1 MNNLLKRAA
10 AFAAAAGI
18 LFSALSAAPCSAPDS
33 LASPR
38 RIPAA
43 SVCGQEPVTDRLDRA
58 ADGTLGDTELAALCQ
73 EIFAEA
79 EQCSRA
85 AAVPACVKGNAEL
98 TARQTAHDAE
108 LRKRAAK
115 VSILTGKLRSGAA
128 TEQELTELREILSPD
143 AALYQSDA
151 TPSEAVPNTAP
162 ATAVQTPVR
171 RTQARPADTPS
182 AADLL
187 LKGETDIPQSLIDK
201 AKELGSANAIYR
213 YLRSN
218 IKYEIYGNSKK
229 GAAVTFE
236 QAGGNDLDQASLL
249 IAMLRSTGIPAR
261 YVSGSIEIT
270 AKQAMEITGTKDI
283 ESAGRV
289 LAASFDNVSGL
300 TSGSAVTGYRM
311 EHTWAEAYVPYTD
324 YRGAGAC
331 AGESIWLP
339 LDISFKQMQTA
350 SQEVELE
357 PTDKQRAKHADLTA
371 LTEELLIYDAPE
383 PLQNQAELLIKG
395 IVPTDDQ
402 YLPATLPYQVLAVT
416 ERFSALPDS
425 RRSAL
430 KIAVGGETLLAAP
443 LSELYGKRIVLS
455 YEPASETDRQ
465 LMPKNA
471 DLTKVPAYLVHVV
484 PVLSVDD
491 QNYTGKKE
499 LSLGTAQ
506 QMLTTVSGDSG
517 DSILTDVVRAGSVYA
532 VTLDYEKIGWAD
544 SRVARSR
551 LNELEAAAKDG
562 TADRREVLGAMLENV
577 GKQYFAYCD
586 FRSATS
592 ETVYHVQKNRE
603 LGIVITGYE
612 YDTDTTLGVS
622 NALKEGGFMMD
633 VAYNRFRSVSL
644 ENDTDA
650 EIRFNMA
657 LAAIESYYEGAVW
670 EELTG
675 NQLSGIST
683 VTVMDK
689 AQELNVPTMVICG
702 PDADA
707 VLSKCAV
714 SSEVKKEVR
723 DCVNRGLVVSLVS
736 QTLNIGDWTGT
747 AYIATDMETGAC
759 SYMLS
764 GGTAGGATQ
773 KLTIEQMLD
782 LNMLLFQMTLVLAE
796 CDFAL
801 SVTVF
806 EHEQGK
812 MFFGPVAELV
822 VSPAMGTAA
831 KAVFSSEKEIG
842 NAMKIYYDTLGF
854 VLDYA
859 FEGDA
864 IYDRLAEFTTKNIEK
879 LKSMLERK
887 VLDIIL
893 KIVGVRDMCVDDEEA
908 VRPVVS
914 ALADTFNRVYKTAKN
929 HELDMDLMGANNSL
943 EKWSKAVKSIF
954 DLLGVAA
961 ADSVIKHNYPS

>member
-10 AFAAAAGI
+10 AFTAAAGI
-18 LFSALSAAPCSAPDS
+18 LFSALSSAPCSAPDS
-33 LASPR
+33 PSPKR
-38 RIPAA
+38 VLSA
-43 SVCGQEPVTDRLDRA
+43 SVCTQEPVADRLDRA
-58 ADGTLGDTELAALCQ
+58 ADGTLGDTELDALCQ
-73 EIFAEA
+73 EILAEA
-79 EQCSRA
+79 EQSSRA
-85 AAVPACVKGNAEL
+85 SAVPAYVSGNAEL

-115 VSILTGKLRSGAA
+115 VSILTGKLRSGDA
-128 TEQELTELREILSPD
+128 TEQELTELREILYPD

-151 TPSEAVPNTAP
+151 TPSEAVPNTVP
-162 ATAVQTPVR
+162 AMTESTPVS
-171 RTQARPADTPS
+171 RTQARPADAPS
-182 AADLL
+182 SADLV

-236 QAGGNDLDQASLL
+236 QTGGNDMDQASLL
-249 IAMLRSTGIPAR
+249 IAMLRSIGIPAR

-300 TSGSAVTGYRM
+300 TSGGTVTGYRM

-339 LDISFKQMQTA
+339 LDISFKQLQTA
-350 SQEVELE
+350 VQEIELE
-357 PTDKQRAKHADLTA
+357 PTDKQLAKQADLAA
-371 LTEELLIYDAPE
+371 LAEDFPIYDAPE
-383 PLQNQAELLIKG
+383 PLQGQTELLIRG
-395 IVPTDDQ
+395 IVPTEDQ
-402 YLPATLPYQVLAVT
+402 YLPATLPYQVLDVT

-425 RRSAL
+425 KRNAL
-430 KIAVGGETLLAAP
+430 KIAVGGETLLDAP

-484 PVLSVDD
+484 PVISVDD

-499 LSLGTAQ
+499 LSLGTAE

-551 LNELEAAAKDG
+551 LKELEAPAKDG

-612 YDTDTTLGVS
+612 YDTDTTLGVCNS
-622 NALKEGGFMMD
+622 LENGGFMMD
-633 VAYNRFRSVSL
+633 VAYNRFRTVSL
-644 ENDTDA
+644 ENDSDA

-689 AQELNVPTMVICG
+689 AQELNVPTMVVCG
-702 PDADA
+702 PDADE
-707 VLSKCAV
+707 VLSKCSV

-723 DCVNRGLVVSLVS
+723 DCVSRGLVVSLVS

-782 LNMLLFQMTLVLAE
+782 LNMLLFQMTLFIAE

-801 SVTVF
+801 SVAVF
-806 EHEQGK
+806 EYEQGK
-812 MFFGPVAELV
+812 MFFGPVAELA

-831 KAVFSSEKEIG
+831 QAVFESEKEIG
-842 NAMKIYYDTLGF
+842 TAMGIYYDTLGF

-864 IYDRLAEFTTKNIEK
+864 IYERLEAFTNENKKRIEDI
-879 LKSMLERK
+879 LKQK
-887 VLDIIL
+887 VLDLIL
-893 KIVGVRDMCVDDEEA
+893 KIVGVRDACVDDEKA
-908 VRPVVS
+908 VGPIVD
-914 ALADTFNRVYKTAKN
+914 ALTDSFNRIYNTATE
-929 HELDMDLMGANNSL
+929 HELDMDLLGATDTIS
-943 EKWSKAVKSIF
+943 KWDSAVKSIF
-954 DLLGVAA
+954 SLL
-961 ADSVIKHNYPS
+961 SSY